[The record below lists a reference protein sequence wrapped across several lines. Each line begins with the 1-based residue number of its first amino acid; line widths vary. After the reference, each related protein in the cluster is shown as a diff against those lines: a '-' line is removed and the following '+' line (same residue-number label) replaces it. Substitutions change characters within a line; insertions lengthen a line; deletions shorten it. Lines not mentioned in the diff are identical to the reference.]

1 MEMREDSELFLKKA
15 LEYQQVTG
23 ENAFELNIDYF
34 KDIPNINASINDIV
48 IDLIKNGCFTNQS
61 SLLDLD
67 SSKERIKIVFN
78 VSNGGQVN
86 YVRDYGQINVNQVNS
101 DNQNDKYNNMTDKK
115 FQNNKKQ
122 EYIDNWN
129 NRLFLHQDNEERPL
143 TLADVF
149 IMPKY
154 NSNGSDIRTS
164 PLENTSL
171 EQEIE
176 SFVNY
181 KRTSNMLIK
190 GVPGIGKTSITSWIA
205 NKYGDDDRIII
216 LRFRDWEK
224 EELEKGLLK
233 AIYHTLECKKVDLND
248 KILILDGFDE
258 IKSLNSREQ
267 LLHKLFNEI
276 LDIKNIKIII
286 TSRLGYLDSVRFQN
300 EFELLPFNINYI
312 KLFYQKITGTE
323 LDERKIDRQNLDVLG
338 IPVILYMAIMS
349 KIDITEKTT
358 KPELY
363 NRIFAKEGG
372 IFDRFS
378 YKGIAY
384 DEGSHLLRDKENIR
398 KYLKFLRKIAFIMFE
413 KDNLSLQ
420 KNEYK
425 IPELEFQ
432 GDLVNIL
439 EFPIKHLFESIE
451 FNIEFIH
458 KSIYEYFVAEYIFME
473 IAGKMNKNVSK
484 GELAGIL
491 GNLFRKNNLS
501 EEILEFLK
509 YRVRNSELNKKFDI
523 VKDIFQLMLKDGMTY
538 YTNKKYKNIIE
549 CEIIVFVNM
558 LKIIH
563 LWEIKNILSLGD
575 DEVEKFLK
583 FNFMYFKLNLA
594 LINLSKANL
603 SKANL
608 IGANLSKANL
618 IGANLIE
625 TDLREA
631 DLIEADL
638 RDAHLRKANLSKANL
653 RKANLRRANLSEVNL
668 RKANLIGASLIETNL
683 READLIEADL
693 SKANLIEA
701 NLSKANLRK
710 ANLIGANLSK
720 ANLRRANLS
729 KANLRKANLIGA
741 NLIGANLIETD
752 LIEVYLREAD
762 LREAILDI
770 SQVYLLEKKYNLAK
784 ARLYINNTSEI
795 ITYEEYCERRK
806 GK

>member
-710 ANLIGANLSK
+710 ANLIGANL
-720 ANLRRANLS
+720 
-729 KANLRKANLIGA
+729 
-741 NLIGANLIETD
+741 IGANLIETD